1 VKTQGERGLPRKE
14 QSHIDAE
21 IRFLSFGPA
30 VGPVR
35 RFCGGDGRGHNTLPE
50 SHRIPCFAG
59 RYSSNLTLD
68 LFFQVAIDPI
78 VIYLLGAVCT
88 FAFVPPCVCKLRQM
102 FCTVS
107 EQVGDEY
114 GMSPEGY

>member
-1 VKTQGERGLPRKE
+1 MLKSGFLVLALLLALYVDSAVAMGE
-14 QSHIDAE
+14 
-21 IRFLSFGPA
+21 
-30 VGPVR
+30 
-35 RFCGGDGRGHNTLPE
+35 
-50 SHRIPCFAG
+50 
-59 RYSSNLTLD
+59 
-68 LFFQVAIDPI
+68 VAIDPI